1 LHQCIR
7 PSVECV
13 CSGRHRYHHVP
24 EVEPKIFDALSEV
37 KQQKLTDAGIVKIVP
52 HYTRDFHGRIDV
64 KTL

>member
-1 LHQCIR
+1 M
-7 PSVECV
+7 
-13 CSGRHRYHHVP
+13 P

-52 HYTRDFHGRIDV
+52 HYTRDFRGRIDV